1 MINLEFV
8 LEKILREYYE
18 ENGYVHCKNLIP
30 EELIDKLLK
39 ELQNFKNR
47 NSLYY
52 SQSAHN
58 WRLAKNDLDENNLLK
73 SSFENFTDLIWAREL
88 SKAGSKILQSQLVL
102 DKLREISGE
111 KEFSMWQNM
120 LFDKST
126 GTLDH
131 NDSWYLD
138 TNPIGHLIAGWFALE
153 NITDEGGSFHV
164 FPGSH
169 KEKISWK
176 NLSHNEFVEWS
187 KDESKKY
194 KIKKFLINKGDV
206 VFWHPLLLHGSSNQK
221 IKGKSRKSLT
231 AHYFPINYLKGG
243 GGLNDKLR
251 NSEYKNKLKIQ
262 NRYLRY
268 YSYPISTSKRFR
280 SKLYFSLLGIYKFLI
295 TKNLPF
301 MIMNRD
307 FYKKK

>member
-1 MINLEFV
+1 MKKGL
-8 LEKILREYYE
+8 KDYYE
-18 ENGYVHCKNLIP
+18 ENGYVCCKKLIP
-30 EELIDKLLK
+30 EYLIDELLK
-39 ELQNFKNR
+39 ELENFKNR

-52 SQSAHN
+52 SQSNHN
-58 WRLAKNDLDENNLLK
+58 WRLAKNDLDENNLLT
-73 SSFENFTDLIWAREL
+73 SSFENFTDLIWARKL
-88 SKAGSKILQSQLVL
+88 SKTGSEILQSQLVL
-102 DKLREISGE
+102 DKLKEISGE
-111 KEFSMWQNM
+111 EDFSMWQNM

-131 NDSWYLD
+131 IDSWYLD

-153 NITDEGGSFHV
+153 NITGEGGSFHV

-169 KEKISWK
+169 KEKLAWK
-176 NLSHNEFVEWS
+176 NISHSDFVQWT
-187 KDESKKY
+187 KKESKKY
-194 KIKKFLINKGDV
+194 KLKKVLINKGDV
-206 VFWHPLLLHGSSNQK
+206 LFWHPLLIHGSSNQM

-243 GGLNDKLR
+243 GGLNDGFE
-251 NSEYKNKLKIQ
+251 NSEYENKLKKQ
-262 NRYLRY
+262 NEFLRY
-268 YSYPISTSKRFR
+268 YSYPISSSKRFR
-280 SKLYFSLLGIYKFLI
+280 SKFYFSLLGIYKFLI